1 MPSIIKDMLLKLN
14 VHCLREKELEKN
26 NPSLS
31 AEHTWLLLLPSRIEV
46 NTRSIQ
52 MYVHLS
58 NFLLSPLF
66 ELILNMVMIFVA
78 VLKLLGEQSEFVIF
92 YRVQCFSL
100 CVVMLI

>member
-1 MPSIIKDMLLKLN
+1 
-14 VHCLREKELEKN
+14 
-26 NPSLS
+26 
-31 AEHTWLLLLPSRIEV
+31 
-46 NTRSIQ
+46 

-92 YRVQCFSL
+92 YRVPCFFL